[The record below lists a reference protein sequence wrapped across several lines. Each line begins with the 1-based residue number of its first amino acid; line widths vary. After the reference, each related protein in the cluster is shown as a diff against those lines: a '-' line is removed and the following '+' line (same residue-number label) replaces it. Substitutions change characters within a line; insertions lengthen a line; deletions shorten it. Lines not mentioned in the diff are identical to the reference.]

1 MNIFAR
7 YEDDQLF
14 RLSGEQQRW
23 IAKQLEAGKAPLDV
37 ALLAFA
43 SPSGC
48 CAMAYRVL
56 CACYAIKRRKPCPAE
71 S

>member
-1 MNIFAR
+1 MDVWIR

-37 ALLAFA
+37 ALLAFNA
-43 SPSGC
+43 PSGC
-48 CAMAYRVL
+48 CALAYRVL
-56 CACYAIKRRKPCPAE
+56 CACYALRRRDGLQ
-71 S
+71 